1 MSAPRP
7 GMADRINDHA
17 LFGNGR
23 QNHSLQMDLEERHG
37 DEITRVVF
45 QKEHPMLK
53 CLADSYLRE
62 SYNKQVKKVK
72 AVLEQD
78 SDDYHVTSQDRPL
91 EVLRSLNANSVIHK
105 ILRSSKNSG
114 GHRGMCWSC
123 VIFMRVRLKCI
134 QCTLY

>member
-7 GMADRINDHA
+7 GMADRINDHT

-23 QNHSLQMDLEERHG
+23 QNRSLQMDLKERRG
-37 DEITRVVF
+37 NEVTRVVF
-45 QKEHPMLK
+45 PKEHQMLK
-53 CLADSYLRE
+53 CLADSSLRE
-62 SYNKQVKKVK
+62 SYNKQVKKII

-78 SDDYHVTSQDRPL
+78 SGDYHVTSQDRPL
-91 EVLRSLNANSVIHK
+91 EVLRSLNGNLGINK
-105 ILRSSKNSG
+105 IFRSSKNSG